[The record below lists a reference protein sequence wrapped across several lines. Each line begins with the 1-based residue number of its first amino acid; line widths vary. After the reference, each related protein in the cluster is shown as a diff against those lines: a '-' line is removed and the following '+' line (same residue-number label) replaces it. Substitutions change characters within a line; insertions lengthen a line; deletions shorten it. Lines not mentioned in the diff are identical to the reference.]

1 MRLLSQEEMGRLL
14 PAETRAFPG
23 PEHAYGVAPEE
34 MERLKEMLAQK
45 RAHA

>member
-1 MRLLSQEEMGRLL
+1 MAAY
-14 PAETRAFPG
+14 AEDVRTRAFPG

-34 MERLKEMLAQK
+34 MERLKEMLAK

>member
-1 MRLLSQEEMGRLL
+1 MVDAVTAY
-14 PAETRAFPG
+14 AEDVRTAAFPG

-34 MERLKEMLAQK
+34 MERLKEMLAQ